1 MRSTFFQNFFRLVD
15 EGHPLHLLTAD
26 LGFGVLTPYLDKYAD
41 HITNVGVAEA
51 NMIGLAAGMAMRNI
65 RPFCYS
71 MVPFLVFRT
80 LDQIRTDLCASRL
93 PVTLVGVGSGLSY
106 GMEGMT
112 HHAIE
117 DIAVTRA
124 LPGMT
129 ILSPGDPLE
138 CEALL
143 FQSLNLQTPCY
154 LRLGSNNDLRVHTE
168 EPPVVLGKLSCL
180 HARGEVAI
188 ITTGSL
194 LPSCAKAVHLL
205 AEAGI
210 PCRLYSAHTLKPFDE
225 AGVIDIA
232 SSCKAIVSAEEHSV
246 INGLGTAI
254 VEVLLQ
260 YRYAGRFAKIGV
272 PDEYC
277 SQLGSRDWLR
287 DHYGLDAASIAATV
301 RNLFTN

>member
-1 MRSTFFQNFFRLVD
+1 MRSTFFQSFFRLVD

-26 LGFGVLTPYLDKYAD
+26 LGFGVLTPYLDKYAG
-41 HITNVGVAEA
+41 HITNVGVAES
-51 NMIGLAAGMAMRNI
+51 NMIGLAAGMAMRGF

-80 LDQIRTDLCASRL
+80 LDQIRSDLCAPRL

-117 DIAVTRA
+117 DIAITRA
-124 LPGMT
+124 LPNMT
-129 ILSPGDPLE
+129 VLSPGDPLE

-143 FQSLNLQTPCY
+143 RQSLNLLNPCY
-154 LRLGSNNDLRVHTE
+154 LRLGSNNDIRVHIETA
-168 EPPVVLGKLSCL
+168 PVVLGKLGCV
-180 HARGEVAI
+180 RENGEAAI
-188 ITTGSL
+188 ITTGTL
-194 LPSCAKAVHLL
+194 LPRCLKAVQAL

-225 AGVIDIA
+225 VGVVA
-232 SSCKAIVSAEEHSV
+232 VAATCKAIVSVEEHNV

-254 VEVLLQ
+254 TEVLFQ
-260 YRYAGRFAKIGV
+260 HHYAGRFIKLGI
-272 PDEYC
+272 PDEYA
-277 SQLGSRDWLR
+277 SQLGGRDWFR
-287 DHYGLDAASIAATV
+287 DHYRLDPDTIASTV
-301 RNLFTN
+301 RSLLG